1 MANARA
7 ANMSAVGGSGGGRVA
22 EATVV
27 VTGGAGFIGS
37 HTVEQL
43 LRQGCRVVVVD
54 DFSSGKRANLAAVMG
69 NERLTVIE
77 ADVSDGLW
85 SCLAGYIQK
94 HGPVQR
100 IIHLAAQTSV
110 VRSIESPLHD
120 LRANYSSTMNIAD
133 FARRTQAKRV
143 VFASSAAIYGDVE
156 TVPVLESQPAAP
168 LSPYGLHKLASEQC
182 LRYHADVH
190 GIPASVFRF
199 FNVYGP
205 RQDANSPYTGVISI
219 FIHRALQNLPLTIF
233 GDGSQTRDFVYVG
246 DIARMLT
253 KACLSYQLGF
263 SLANLGTGSATSVT
277 QLAKEIVRLCNS
289 TSTIGYGP
297 ARVGE
302 IKHSLAAIDQARE
315 LLDYAPEVALA
326 EGLEHT
332 VTWYRSAPK

>member
-1 MANARA
+1 
-7 ANMSAVGGSGGGRVA
+7 VA
-22 EATVV
+22 QETVV

-54 DFSSGKRANLAAVMG
+54 DFSSGKRANLAAVKDD
-69 NERLTVIE
+69 ERLTVIE

-85 SCLAGYIQK
+85 GCLASYVQE

-100 IIHLAAQTSV
+100 VIHLAAQTSV
-110 VRSIESPLHD
+110 VRSVESPLHD
-120 LRANYSSTMNIAD
+120 LRANYTSTMNIAD
-133 FARRTQAKRV
+133 FARRSGVKRL

-156 TVPVLESQPAAP
+156 TVPVRESVPPAP

-182 LRYHADVH
+182 LRYHALVH
-190 GIPASVFRF
+190 NVPASVFRF

-205 RQDANSPYTGVISI
+205 RQDPNSPYTGVISI
-219 FIHRALQNLPLTIF
+219 FINRSLQNLPLTIF
-233 GDGSQTRDFVYVG
+233 GDGAQTRDFVFVG

-253 KACLSYQLGF
+253 KAALSDRLGF
-263 SLANLGTGSATSVT
+263 SLANLGTGNATSVT
-277 QLAKEIVRLCNS
+277 QLAKEVVRLCNS
-289 TSTIGYGP
+289 TSTISYGP
-297 ARVGE
+297 ARAGE

-326 EGLEHT
+326 EGLEQT
-332 VTWYRSAPK
+332 VNWYRSAK

>member
-1 MANARA
+1 
-7 ANMSAVGGSGGGRVA
+7 VA
-22 EATVV
+22 QETVV

-54 DFSSGKRANLAAVMG
+54 DFSSGKRANLAAVKD

-85 SCLAGYIQK
+85 GCLASYVQK
-94 HGPVQR
+94 QGPVQR

-110 VRSIESPLHD
+110 VRSVESPLHD
-120 LRANYSSTMNIAD
+120 LRANYTSTMNIAD
-133 FARRTQAKRV
+133 FARRTGAKRV

-156 TVPVLESQPAAP
+156 TVPVQEAVPPAP

-182 LRYHADVH
+182 LRYHAVVH
-190 GIPASVFRF
+190 NIPASVFRF

-205 RQDANSPYTGVISI
+205 RQDPNSPYTGVISI
-219 FIHRALQNLPLTIF
+219 FINRSLQNLPLTIF
-233 GDGSQTRDFVYVG
+233 GDGAQTRDFVYVG
-246 DIARMLT
+246 DIARMLA
-253 KACLSYQLGF
+253 KAALSDRLGF
-263 SLANLGTGSATSVT
+263 SLANLGTGNATSVT
-277 QLAKEIVRLCNS
+277 QLAKEVVRLCNS
-289 TSTIGYGP
+289 TSTISYGP
-297 ARVGE
+297 ARAGE

-332 VTWYRSAPK
+332 VNWYRSAQK

>member
-1 MANARA
+1 
-7 ANMSAVGGSGGGRVA
+7 VA
-22 EATVV
+22 QETVV

-54 DFSSGKRANLAAVMG
+54 DFSSGKRANLAAVKD

-85 SCLAGYIQK
+85 GCLASYVQK

-100 IIHLAAQTSV
+100 VIHLAAQTSV
-110 VRSIESPLHD
+110 VRSVESPLHD
-120 LRANYSSTMNIAD
+120 LRANYTSTMNIAD
-133 FARRTQAKRV
+133 FARRSGAKRM

-156 TVPVLESQPAAP
+156 TVPVHESVPAAP

-182 LRYHADVH
+182 LRYHAVVH
-190 GIPASVFRF
+190 NVPASVFRF

-205 RQDANSPYTGVISI
+205 RQDPNSPYTGVISI
-219 FIHRALQNLPLTIF
+219 FINRSLQNLPLTVF
-233 GDGSQTRDFVYVG
+233 GDGGQTRDFVFVG
-246 DIARMLT
+246 DIARMLA
-253 KACLSYQLGF
+253 KAALSDRLGF
-263 SLANLGTGSATSVT
+263 SLANLGTGNATSVT
-277 QLAKEIVRLCNS
+277 QLAKEVVRLCNS
-289 TSTIGYGP
+289 TSSISYGP
-297 ARVGE
+297 ARAGE

-326 EGLEHT
+326 EGLEQT
-332 VTWYRSAPK
+332 VNWYRSAQK

>member
-1 MANARA
+1 
-7 ANMSAVGGSGGGRVA
+7 VA
-22 EATVV
+22 QETVV

-54 DFSSGKRANLAAVMG
+54 DFSSGKRANLAAVKD

-85 SCLAGYIQK
+85 GCLASYVQK

-100 IIHLAAQTSV
+100 VIHLAAQTSV
-110 VRSIESPLHD
+110 VRSVESPLHD
-120 LRANYSSTMNIAD
+120 LRANYTSTMNIAD
-133 FARRTQAKRV
+133 FARRSGAKRL

-156 TVPVLESQPAAP
+156 TVPVSESVPAAP

-182 LRYHADVH
+182 LRYHAVVH
-190 GIPASVFRF
+190 NIPASVFRF

-205 RQDANSPYTGVISI
+205 RQDPNSPYTGVISI
-219 FIHRALQNLPLTIF
+219 FINRSLQNLPLTIF
-233 GDGSQTRDFVYVG
+233 GDGGQTRDFVFVG
-246 DIARMLT
+246 DIARMLA
-253 KACLSYQLGF
+253 KAALSDRLGF
-263 SLANLGTGSATSVT
+263 SLTNLGTGNATSVT
-277 QLAKEIVRLCNS
+277 QLAKEVVRLCNS
-289 TSTIGYGP
+289 TSSISYGT
-297 ARVGE
+297 ARAGE

-326 EGLEHT
+326 EGLEQT
-332 VTWYRSAPK
+332 VNWYRSAP

>member
-1 MANARA
+1 MAQ
-7 ANMSAVGGSGGGRVA
+7 
-22 EATVV
+22 ETVV

-54 DFSSGKRANLAAVMG
+54 DFSSGKRANLAAVKD

-85 SCLAGYIQK
+85 GCLASYVQK

-100 IIHLAAQTSV
+100 VIHLAAQTSV
-110 VRSIESPLHD
+110 VRSVESPLHD
-120 LRANYSSTMNIAD
+120 LRANYTSTMNIAD
-133 FARRTQAKRV
+133 FARRSGAKRL

-156 TVPVLESQPAAP
+156 TVPVSESVPAAP

-182 LRYHADVH
+182 LRYHAVVH
-190 GIPASVFRF
+190 NVPASVFRF

-205 RQDANSPYTGVISI
+205 RQDPNSPYTGVISI
-219 FIHRALQNLPLTIF
+219 FINRSLQNLPLTIF
-233 GDGSQTRDFVYVG
+233 GDGGQTRDFVFVG
-246 DIARMLT
+246 DIARMLA
-253 KACLSYQLGF
+253 KAALSDRLGF
-263 SLANLGTGSATSVT
+263 SLANLGTGNATSVT
-277 QLAKEIVRLCNS
+277 QLAKEVVRLCNS
-289 TSTIGYGP
+289 TSSISYGP
-297 ARVGE
+297 ARAGE

-326 EGLEHT
+326 EGLEQT
-332 VTWYRSAPK
+332 VNWYRSAQK

>member
-1 MANARA
+1 
-7 ANMSAVGGSGGGRVA
+7 VA
-22 EATVV
+22 QETVV

-54 DFSSGKRANLAAVMG
+54 DFSSGKRANLAAVKD

-85 SCLAGYIQK
+85 GCLASYVQK

-100 IIHLAAQTSV
+100 VIHLAAQTSV
-110 VRSIESPLHD
+110 VRSVESPLHD
-120 LRANYSSTMNIAD
+120 LRANYTSTMNIAD
-133 FARRTQAKRV
+133 FARRSGAKRL

-156 TVPVLESQPAAP
+156 TVPVSESVPAAP

-182 LRYHADVH
+182 LRYHAVVH
-190 GIPASVFRF
+190 NIPASVFRF

-205 RQDANSPYTGVISI
+205 RQDPNSPYTGVISI
-219 FIHRALQNLPLTIF
+219 FINRSLQNLPLTIF
-233 GDGSQTRDFVYVG
+233 GDGGQTRDFVFVG
-246 DIARMLT
+246 DIARMLA
-253 KACLSYQLGF
+253 KAALSDRLGF
-263 SLANLGTGSATSVT
+263 SLANLGTGNATSVT
-277 QLAKEIVRLCNS
+277 QLAKEVVRLCNS
-289 TSTIGYGP
+289 TSSISYGT
-297 ARVGE
+297 ARAGE

-326 EGLEHT
+326 EGLEQT
-332 VTWYRSAPK
+332 VNWYRSAP

>member
-1 MANARA
+1 MAQ
-7 ANMSAVGGSGGGRVA
+7 
-22 EATVV
+22 ETVV

-54 DFSSGKRANLAAVMG
+54 DFSSGKRANLATVKD

-85 SCLAGYIQK
+85 GCLASYVQK

-110 VRSIESPLHD
+110 VRSVESPLHD
-120 LRANYSSTMNIAD
+120 LRANYTSTMNIAD
-133 FARRTQAKRV
+133 FARRSGAKRM

-156 TVPVLESQPAAP
+156 TVPVRESVPAAP

-182 LRYHADVH
+182 LRYHAVVH
-190 GIPASVFRF
+190 NVPASVFRF

-205 RQDANSPYTGVISI
+205 RQDPNSPYTGVISI
-219 FIHRALQNLPLTIF
+219 FINRSLQNLPLTIF
-233 GDGSQTRDFVYVG
+233 GDGAQTRDFVFVG
-246 DIARMLT
+246 DIARMLA
-253 KACLSYQLGF
+253 KAALSDRLGF
-263 SLANLGTGSATSVT
+263 SLANLGTGNATSVT
-277 QLAKEIVRLCNS
+277 QLAKEVVRLCNS
-289 TSTIGYGP
+289 TSTISYGP
-297 ARVGE
+297 ARAGE

-326 EGLEHT
+326 EGLEQT
-332 VTWYRSAPK
+332 VNWYRSAHK

>member
-1 MANARA
+1 
-7 ANMSAVGGSGGGRVA
+7 VA
-22 EATVV
+22 QETVV

-54 DFSSGKRANLAAVMG
+54 DFSSGKRTNLAAVKD

-85 SCLAGYIQK
+85 SCLAGYVQK

-110 VRSIESPLHD
+110 VRSVESPLHD

-133 FARRTQAKRV
+133 FARRSGIKRM

-156 TVPVLESQPAAP
+156 TVPVHESVPPAP

-182 LRYHADVH
+182 LRYHALVH
-190 GIPASVFRF
+190 NVPATVFRF

-205 RQDANSPYTGVISI
+205 RQDPNSPYTGVISI
-219 FIHRALQNLPLTIF
+219 FINRALQNLPLTIF
-233 GDGSQTRDFVYVG
+233 GDGTQTRDFVFVG
-246 DIARMLT
+246 DIARMLA
-253 KACLSYQLGF
+253 KAALSDTLGF

-277 QLAKEIVRLCNS
+277 QLAQEVVRLCQS
-289 TSTIGYGP
+289 TSTIQYGP
-297 ARVGE
+297 ARAGE
-302 IKHSLAAIDQARE
+302 IKHSLAAINQARE
-315 LLDYAPEVALA
+315 QLDYAPEVALA
-326 EGLEHT
+326 EGLEQT
-332 VTWYRSAPK
+332 VQWYRSAHK

>member
-1 MANARA
+1 MAQ
-7 ANMSAVGGSGGGRVA
+7 
-22 EATVV
+22 ETVV

-54 DFSSGKRANLAAVMG
+54 DFSSGKRANLAAVKD

-85 SCLAGYIQK
+85 GCLASYVQK
-94 HGPVQR
+94 YGPVQR
-100 IIHLAAQTSV
+100 VIHLAAQTSV
-110 VRSIESPLHD
+110 VRSVESPLHD
-120 LRANYSSTMNIAD
+120 LRANYTSTMNIAD
-133 FARRTQAKRV
+133 FARRSGAKRM

-156 TVPVLESQPAAP
+156 TVPVRESVPPAP

-182 LRYHADVH
+182 LRYHALVH
-190 GIPASVFRF
+190 NVPASVFRF

-205 RQDANSPYTGVISI
+205 RQDPNSPYTGVISI
-219 FIHRALQNLPLTIF
+219 FINRSLQNLPLTIF
-233 GDGSQTRDFVYVG
+233 GDGAQTRDFVFVG

-253 KACLSYQLGF
+253 KAALSDRLGF
-263 SLANLGTGSATSVT
+263 SLANLGTGNATSVT
-277 QLAKEIVRLCNS
+277 QLAKEVVRLCNS
-289 TSTIGYGP
+289 TSSISYGP
-297 ARVGE
+297 ARAGE

-326 EGLEHT
+326 EGLEQT
-332 VTWYRSAPK
+332 VNWYRSSK

>member
-1 MANARA
+1 
-7 ANMSAVGGSGGGRVA
+7 VA
-22 EATVV
+22 QETVV

-54 DFSSGKRANLAAVMG
+54 DFSSGKRANLAAVKD

-85 SCLAGYIQK
+85 GCLASYVQK

-100 IIHLAAQTSV
+100 VIHLAAQTSV
-110 VRSIESPLHD
+110 VRSVESPLHD
-120 LRANYSSTMNIAD
+120 LRANYTSTMNIAD
-133 FARRTQAKRV
+133 FARRSAAKRL

-156 TVPVLESQPAAP
+156 TVPVQESVPAAP

-182 LRYHADVH
+182 LRYHAVVH
-190 GIPASVFRF
+190 NVPASVFRF

-205 RQDANSPYTGVISI
+205 RQDPNSPYTGVISI
-219 FIHRALQNLPLTIF
+219 FINRSLQNLPLTIF
-233 GDGSQTRDFVYVG
+233 GDGGQTRDFVFVG
-246 DIARMLT
+246 DIARMLA
-253 KACLSYQLGF
+253 KAALSDRLGF
-263 SLANLGTGSATSVT
+263 SLANLGTGNATSVT
-277 QLAKEIVRLCNS
+277 QLAKEVVRLCNS
-289 TSTIGYGP
+289 TSSISYGP
-297 ARVGE
+297 ARAGE

-326 EGLEHT
+326 EGLEQT
-332 VTWYRSAPK
+332 VNWYRSAQK

>member
-1 MANARA
+1 
-7 ANMSAVGGSGGGRVA
+7 VA
-22 EATVV
+22 QETVV

-54 DFSSGKRANLAAVMG
+54 DFSSGKRANLAAVKD

-85 SCLAGYIQK
+85 GCLASYVQK

-100 IIHLAAQTSV
+100 VIHLAAQTSV
-110 VRSIESPLHD
+110 VRSVESPLHD
-120 LRANYSSTMNIAD
+120 LRANYTSTMNIAD
-133 FARRTQAKRV
+133 FARRSGAKRL

-156 TVPVLESQPAAP
+156 TVPVSESVPAAP

-182 LRYHADVH
+182 LRYHAVVH
-190 GIPASVFRF
+190 NVPASVFRF

-205 RQDANSPYTGVISI
+205 RQDPNSPYTGVISI
-219 FIHRALQNLPLTIF
+219 FINRSLQNLPLTIF
-233 GDGSQTRDFVYVG
+233 GDGGQTRDFVFVG
-246 DIARMLT
+246 DIARMLA
-253 KACLSYQLGF
+253 KAALSDRLGF
-263 SLANLGTGSATSVT
+263 SLANLGTGNATSVT
-277 QLAKEIVRLCNS
+277 QLAKEVVRLCNS
-289 TSTIGYGP
+289 TSSISYGP
-297 ARVGE
+297 ARAGE

-326 EGLEHT
+326 EGLEQT
-332 VTWYRSAPK
+332 VNWYRSAQK

>member
-1 MANARA
+1 
-7 ANMSAVGGSGGGRVA
+7 VA
-22 EATVV
+22 QETVV

-54 DFSSGKRANLAAVMG
+54 DFSSGKRANLAAVKD

-85 SCLAGYIQK
+85 GCLASYVQK

-110 VRSIESPLHD
+110 VRSVESPLHD
-120 LRANYSSTMNIAD
+120 LRANYTSTMNIAD
-133 FARRTQAKRV
+133 FARRSGAKRM

-156 TVPVLESQPAAP
+156 TVPVRESVPAAP

-182 LRYHADVH
+182 LRYHALVH
-190 GIPASVFRF
+190 NVPASVFRF

-205 RQDANSPYTGVISI
+205 RQDPNSPYTGVISI
-219 FIHRALQNLPLTIF
+219 FINRSLQNLPLTIF
-233 GDGSQTRDFVYVG
+233 GDGAQTRDFVFVG
-246 DIARMLT
+246 DIARMLA
-253 KACLSYQLGF
+253 KAALSDRLGF
-263 SLANLGTGSATSVT
+263 SLANLGTGNATSVT
-277 QLAKEIVRLCNS
+277 QLAKEVVRLCNS
-289 TSTIGYGP
+289 TSTISYGP
-297 ARVGE
+297 ARAGE

-326 EGLEHT
+326 EGLEQT
-332 VTWYRSAPK
+332 VNWYRSSK

>member
-1 MANARA
+1 MAQ
-7 ANMSAVGGSGGGRVA
+7 
-22 EATVV
+22 ETVV

-54 DFSSGKRANLAAVMG
+54 DFSSGKRANLAAVKD

-85 SCLAGYIQK
+85 GCLASYVQK

-110 VRSIESPLHD
+110 VRSVESPLHD
-120 LRANYSSTMNIAD
+120 LRANYTSTMNIAD
-133 FARRTQAKRV
+133 FARRSGAKRM

-156 TVPVLESQPAAP
+156 TVPVRESVPAAP

-182 LRYHADVH
+182 LRYHALVH
-190 GIPASVFRF
+190 NVPASVFRF

-205 RQDANSPYTGVISI
+205 RQDPNSPYTGVISI
-219 FIHRALQNLPLTIF
+219 FINRSLQNLPLTIF
-233 GDGSQTRDFVYVG
+233 GDGAQTRDFVFVG
-246 DIARMLT
+246 DIARMLA
-253 KACLSYQLGF
+253 KAALSDRLGF
-263 SLANLGTGSATSVT
+263 SLANLGTGNATSVT
-277 QLAKEIVRLCNS
+277 QLAKEVVRLCNS
-289 TSTIGYGP
+289 TSTISYGP
-297 ARVGE
+297 ARAGE

-326 EGLEHT
+326 EGLEQT
-332 VTWYRSAPK
+332 VNWYRSSK